1 MAGSRRKRQR
11 RRSRPPS
18 PQAEP
23 SPTELTAL
31 GQREVSV
38 AERPFKKTCHS
49 SVSTSSTMCEPH
61 VWPGLM
67 DSMLH
72 QIIALLSSFQDLL
85 AFSGTCRSW
94 RAALSSFPS
103 IYTFTFPPL
112 HLKPDIPNSHPHCSS
127 FRYTLLYKCRWQLG
141 DPSKR
146 TLSLRCSA
154 PQNTPNRM
162 RYLGCSYGYLIFS
175 YYENCLLVDM
185 YTGAKVKPP
194 KLQSAGNKETY
205 YGILTAPLN
214 LPISHLLLCSRSSI
228 FYWQVGTN
236 SWSEHPFGGERILQ
250 IVLFKG
256 EFFAMD
262 FHHRLHTMRFAPQ
275 LSMQEV
281 GVVWGEEMF
290 VGVHFKPWLVISGDM
305 LLMLDLSVGIHHS
318 YGFPGTFQ
326 VFRLDFSAQTAKW
339 MKMEKLENS
348 ALFVSLDRRNPTFSC
363 TNPERWGGKS
373 NCIYVA
379 KPSEDSDEP
388 WTAVELG
395 QPIPGATHC
404 VPYSHPLLRTEGHCS
419 QLEYLWVLPSFINGV
434 DQ

>member
-11 RRSRPPS
+11 RRPRPPS

-49 SVSTSSTMCEPH
+49 SVSTSST
-61 VWPGLM
+61 
-67 DSMLH
+67 
-72 QIIALLSSFQDLL
+72 I
-85 AFSGTCRSW
+85 
-94 RAALSSFPS
+94 
-103 IYTFTFPPL
+103 
-112 HLKPDIPNSHPHCSS
+112 
-127 FRYTLLYKCRWQLG
+127 WQLG

-146 TLSLRCSA
+146 TLSLRGSA

-185 YTGAKVKPP
+185 YTGAK
-194 KLQSAGNKETY
+194 
-205 YGILTAPLN
+205 APYHAL
-214 LPISHLLLCSRSSI
+214 
-228 FYWQVGTN
+228 
-236 SWSEHPFGGERILQ
+236 
-250 IVLFKG
+250 
-256 EFFAMD
+256 
-262 FHHRLHTMRFAPQ
+262 APQ

>member
-1 MAGSRRKRQR
+1 MAGSRQKRQQR
-11 RRSRPPS
+11 RPRPPS

-127 FRYTLLYKCRWQLG
+127 FRWQLG

-214 LPISHLLLCSRSSI
+214 LPISHLLLCSRSL
-228 FYWQVGTN
+228 
-236 SWSEHPFGGERILQ
+236 ERILGQ
-250 IVLFKG
+250 STLLAVSAFFRLCSSKV
-256 EFFAMD
+256 FFAMD

-339 MKMEKLENS
+339 MKMEKLGNS

-404 VPYSHPLLRTEGHCS
+404 VPYSHALLRTEGHCS
-419 QLEYLWVLPSFINGV
+419 QLENLWVLPSFINGV

>member
-1 MAGSRRKRQR
+1 MDGSRRKRQR
-11 RRSRPPS
+11 RRPRPPS

-49 SVSTSSTMCEPH
+49 SVSTSST
-61 VWPGLM
+61 
-67 DSMLH
+67 
-72 QIIALLSSFQDLL
+72 I
-85 AFSGTCRSW
+85 
-94 RAALSSFPS
+94 
-103 IYTFTFPPL
+103 
-112 HLKPDIPNSHPHCSS
+112 
-127 FRYTLLYKCRWQLG
+127 WQLG